1 MTAKKLQDI
10 AVRLSNA
17 AWVRHW
23 LHWNYPTRSPWV
35 MAIQV
40 RDVEGRSIHIRSLD
54 TIGFEWDE
62 DDQMH
67 YIDRTDEDG
76 TPIRSEL

>member
-1 MTAKKLQDI
+1 MTASKLQEI
-10 AVRLSNA
+10 VLGLAKFSFVKY
-17 AWVRHW
+17 H
-23 LHWNYPTRSPWV
+23 LHWNYPTRFPWV

-76 TPIRSEL
+76 TTLRSEL